1 MKHFLNFKPTVVY
14 RKGSSFMLKTSLVIL
29 FSVPL
34 ALTMFFAYKYTA
46 AGNTTAFY
54 QSAEEQLNARLGSF
68 KEELAK
74 LRPAKEDLEEAEGRY
89 FAWRRASTLCRTS
102 WSTLLNRLEKL
113 TPPQVR
119 YRRIGI
125 RPEKLVR
132 ISLEGEATDLG
143 KVTELLRAL
152 FAESVFV
159 NPNLKRHANSEL
171 EGNTSVTFSL
181 EVDYAGESGELP

>member
-34 ALTMFFAYKYTA
+34 ALAMFLAYKYSA
-46 AGNTTAFY
+46 AGSTTAFY
-54 QSAEEQLNARLGSF
+54 QSAEEQLSKRLGSF
-68 KEELAK
+68 KEELTK
-74 LRPAKEDLEEAEGRY
+74 LRPAKEDLEEAETEY
-89 FAWRRASTLCRTS
+89 FAMRRASTLCRTS

-113 TPPQVR
+113 TPPQMR

-159 NPNLKRHANSEL
+159 NPNLKKHASSKL
-171 EGNTSVTFSL
+171 EGNTGITFSL
-181 EVDYAGESGELP
+181 EVDYTGESGELP